1 MANDKSRQ
9 HKTTAKQGGT
19 GASDAKPTMDKA
31 QREALI
37 DEADKQTR
45 AIMRLEVY
53 KRLSYSVVAVGALL
67 IYSYVFQHAAFWTYA
82 LGIVCIVFGAAAAIV
97 LYIGVRNAKK
107 NVKRI
112 LEAVRRRPRCRED
125 QEGRQGRGG
134 GEEQGFRQQPRQ
146 GQGRKGPD
154 PVRQCVC
161 RQNAVDR
168 NLSVRVTDS
177 T

>member
-1 MANDKSRQ
+1 MANDKSKQ
-9 HKTTAKQGGT
+9 GKATTAKQGGAN
-19 GASDAKPTMDKA
+19 ASSAQPTMSKA

-107 NVKRI
+107 NVRRI
-112 LEAVRRRPRCRED
+112 LEAVGVDPDAVRTKKDVKAETGEKSKTAASD
-125 QEGRQGRGG
+125 HAKGKGG
-134 GEEQGFRQQPRQ
+134 KP
-146 GQGRKGPD
+146 K
-154 PVRQCVC
+154 
-161 RQNAVDR
+161 
-168 NLSVRVTDS
+168 SK
-177 T
+177 

>member
-1 MANDKSRQ
+1 MANDKSKQ

-112 LEAVRRRPRCRED
+112 LEAVGVDPDAVRTKKDVRAEAGEKSKPAASNRAK
-125 QEGRQGRGG
+125 GKGG
-134 GEEQGFRQQPRQ
+134 KP
-146 GQGRKGPD
+146 K
-154 PVRQCVC
+154 
-161 RQNAVDR
+161 
-168 NLSVRVTDS
+168 SK
-177 T
+177 